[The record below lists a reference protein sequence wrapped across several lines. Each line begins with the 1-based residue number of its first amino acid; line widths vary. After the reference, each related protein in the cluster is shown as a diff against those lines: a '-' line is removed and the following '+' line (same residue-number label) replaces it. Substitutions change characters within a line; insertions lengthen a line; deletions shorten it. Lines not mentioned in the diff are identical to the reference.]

1 MVDRVTEAS
10 VMSEFQSA
18 DSDSGSGGA
27 ESLAPKGPARRRP
40 DLPTRIFGEQVR
52 LLLDMGETSRY
63 TMFGTILVVGLAF
76 YPTAPIWTT
85 AVPLLIQLVAQYS
98 FDQVRAAFRADP
110 EATENARLWAWRYAV
125 VTLVSGSTWG
135 VGGLLWLPGSSFA
148 HHIFYALLLA
158 LLSMATAISRAT
170 YPPAVA
176 AYVSATVT
184 PTLTLLLLSGDPLYL
199 ATVTLACLFLLV
211 LVGWTRQVN
220 RSFSEAIRLR
230 FENADL
236 VERMARAH
244 AATEQK
250 RADAEEAERRAIAA
264 NRAKGEF
271 LAILGHEL
279 RTPLDG
285 ISRMSSQLGDEPLSE
300 TQANLAQAM
309 AESSRMLGRLFDDM
323 IDFSQMEART
333 LELKPLS
340 FDPATLA
347 RSVVRLMRPHA
358 KERGLSLE
366 LDLAPDTPAYMTTD
380 PDRLRQVLVNL
391 LSNAIKFTETGG
403 VVLRLQAVRQRA
415 DIAALRFSV
424 LDTGPGL
431 TPEVKSR
438 IFDSFS
444 QGSSVGHDRP
454 VGIGL
459 GLAIADRLVRLMGGQ
474 IGVDSAAGQGST
486 FWLLLPIRPGT
497 TLPTASDAQDNALSA
512 LPRELLI
519 DHDYLYE
526 LERELGLE
534 GTTDH
539 MVSALDRI
547 LGFQRE
553 IEAARR
559 SRDTA
564 ALAAHV
570 LAIRKEAGESGL
582 PAIAGLAREMARAL
596 DADPQ
601 EGTMPDIQRL
611 QQKITATRQALSH
624 AFPRL
629 GS

>member
-1 MVDRVTEAS
+1 
-10 VMSEFQSA
+10 MSEFQSA
-18 DSDSGSGGA
+18 DSESQSGGA
-27 ESLAPKGPARRRP
+27 ESLAQKGPARRRA
-40 DLPTRIFGEQVR
+40 DLPTRIFAEQVR

-63 TMFGTILVVGLAF
+63 TIFGAVLVVGLAF
-76 YPTAPIWTT
+76 YATAPIWAT
-85 AVPLLIQLVAQYS
+85 AVPLLIQFVAQVS
-98 FDQVRAAFRADP
+98 FDRVRAAFRADP
-110 EATENARLWAWRYAV
+110 EAILNARLWARRYAI

-135 VGGLLWLPGSSFA
+135 VGSLLWLPGSSFP

-158 LLSMATAISRAT
+158 LLCMATAISRAT

-176 AYVSATVT
+176 AYVGATVT
-184 PTLTLLLLSGDPLYL
+184 PTLMLLLLSGNPLGL
-199 ATVTLACLFLLV
+199 ATVTLACMFLLV

-271 LAILGHEL
+271 LAILGHEV
-279 RTPLDG
+279 RAPLDG
-285 ISRMSSQLGDEPLSE
+285 ISRMSNQLGDEPLSE
-300 TQANLAQAM
+300 AQANLAQAM
-309 AESSRMLGRLFDDM
+309 AESSRMLSRLFDDM

-340 FDPATLA
+340 FDPTTLA
-347 RSVVRLMRPHA
+347 RSVVRLMRPYA

-366 LDLAPDTPAYMTTD
+366 LDLAPDTPACMTAD

-403 VVLRLQAVRQRA
+403 VVLRLQPVGHRGDVAG
-415 DIAALRFSV
+415 LRFSV
-424 LDTGPGL
+424 LDTGLGL
-431 TPEVKSR
+431 TSEVKAR

-454 VGIGL
+454 LGIGL

-486 FWLLLPIRPGT
+486 FWFLLPIRSGSS
-497 TLPTASDAQDNALSA
+497 LPTVAGPQASAFPAY
-512 LPRELLI
+512 PRERLI

-534 GTTDH
+534 GATDR

-547 LGFQRE
+547 LDLQRE
-553 IEAARR
+553 VEAARS
-559 SRDTA
+559 SRDA
-564 ALAAHV
+564 DALAAHV
-570 LAIRKEAGESGL
+570 LAIRREAGESGL
-582 PAIAGLAREMARAL
+582 PAIAGLAQEMARAL
-596 DADPQ
+596 DAGRP
-601 EGTMPDIQRL
+601 EGTMPDGQRL
-611 QQKITATRQALSH
+611 QRKIAATRQALAQ